1 MDTRAPAAGRDPSSV
16 AALVTLVTSVASGCL
31 ALTVR
36 SAWNGVA
43 HRPGVFLAFF
53 GLTICLQLITVEVYN
68 RGTMSFAGCGLL
80 AMGFTFGVGAAM
92 ATAVVMAA
100 TLVVRRRPKLH
111 RGLFDAAQF
120 SLAAGAGTAFFQA
133 FGAQHWNAI
142 ARIGPA
148 LGACAVY
155 MALNVGLLIAAM
167 SLSDGTPAKAL
178 WQERFRWT
186 TPYYL
191 AAGPLAIALTVA
203 YEKVGITGL
212 LAFTLPPAMMMF
224 SVRQYVNRT
233 RQSVEEVRQAN
244 EELQAVNADLRDL
257 FQFAGGLASRA
268 HDRDMLAAY
277 AQEAIARM
285 AGARITFLE
294 GDSAAGFALVAG
306 DKRIGSLLLDAS
318 ANFDADR
325 WDRLQEAILPQLATA
340 IESAELVAEVRRK
353 HLATIAALSRSMEAK
368 DDYTGGH
375 TERVSDVA
383 IALASRLGYTGADLD
398 AIEVG
403 ALLHDIG
410 KIGIPERILHKP
422 GPLDEDEW
430 KVMREH
436 PIISEHIL
444 SGIDLSP
451 LVLQVARSSHERI
464 DGRGYPDGLA
474 GEEIPLPARIV
485 LVADAFDALTS
496 DRPYRRGRA
505 IRAAID
511 EIKEHSGTQFCP
523 KVVAA
528 LERIWHEEP
537 LVLGAGHLRAVEA
550 GAA

>member
-1 MDTRAPAAGRDPSSV
+1 MESRAPAAGRDLSSV
-16 AALVTLVTSVASGCL
+16 AALVTFVTSIASVVL
-31 ALTVR
+31 ALAVPGALRTVED
-36 SAWNGVA
+36 
-43 HRPGVFLAFF
+43 RPDAFLAFF

-80 AMGFTFGVGAAM
+80 AMGFTFGIGAAM

-120 SLAAGAGTAFFQA
+120 SLAAGAGTAFFEF
-133 FGAQHWNAI
+133 FGAQHWDAI

-148 LGACAVY
+148 VGACAVY
-155 MALNVGLLIAAM
+155 MAVNIGLLIAAM
-167 SLSDGTPAKAL
+167 SLSDGTPPRAL

-191 AAGPLAIALTVA
+191 ASGPLAIALTVA
-203 YEKVGITGL
+203 FEKVGITGL

-244 EELQAVNADLRDL
+244 EELRAANADLRDL
-257 FQFAGGLASRA
+257 FDFAGGLASRA
-268 HDRDMLAAY
+268 HDRDMLTVY
-277 AQEAIARM
+277 AQEALARM
-285 AGARITFLE
+285 TGAGVTFLE
-294 GDSAAGFALVAG
+294 GDSAAGFPLVAG
-306 DKRIGSLLLDAS
+306 DKRIGSLLLEAS
-318 ANFDADR
+318 GNFDPDR
-325 WDRLQEAILPQLATA
+325 WGRLQEAILPQLATA
-340 IESAELVAEVRRK
+340 IESAELVAEVRHT

-383 IALASRLGYTGADLD
+383 VALGSRLGYAGSDLD

-422 GPLDEDEW
+422 GPLDDEEW
-430 KVMREH
+430 KVMKEH

-444 SGIDLSP
+444 SGIELSP
-451 LVLQVARSSHERI
+451 LVLQIARSSHERI

-511 EIKEHSGTQFCP
+511 EIKTHAGTQFCP

-528 LERIWHEEP
+528 LERIWHEDP
-537 LVLGAGHLRAVEA
+537 LVLGGSHLRAVEVA
-550 GAA
+550 